1 MNTNTNT
8 AAPSTN
14 NTDEE
19 NTVNTNTNTNTTDT
33 HDAATDTIA
42 VEYYDET
49 GAKLGAVETGPVTVA
64 RLRAH
69 AENDSSLAASLLF
82 RALIA
87 PELVEAYVADMATW
101 NETLK
106 RGIAL
111 SELVGSKQL
120 AAQILPVLHW
130 YARNEGDL
138 FTAWSARDAE
148 RMTRPT
154 LSGIA
159 AYAASLLS
167 GVNKQKITAADVLK
181 QVVDGIHYRIR
192 PLEKDN
198 PDVYLKLTMFL
209 TGATLGAEEKRIFKR
224 ALKPKA

>member
-1 MNTNTNT
+1 METTNTNT

-19 NTVNTNTNTNTTDT
+19 NTVNTTDT
-33 HDAATDTIA
+33 HDAHDAATDTIA
-42 VEYYDET
+42 VEYYDENGT
-49 GAKLGAVETGPVTVA
+49 KVGAVETGPVTVA

-69 AENDSSLAASLLF
+69 ADSDAGLAASLLF

-106 RGIAL
+106 RGVAL
-111 SELVGSKQL
+111 SDLVGSKTL

-130 YARNEGDL
+130 YALHGGDL

-167 GVNKQKITAADVLK
+167 GVNKQKVTASDVLK

-198 PDVYLKLTMFL
+198 PDVYLKVTLFL